1 MKGFSALMIIGLA
14 DGLIHWQ
21 VFFVLCSAVGLTQAA
36 SNFAAFCVAAV
47 FSFYVNALYTFESGT
62 CVFTYL
68 LFIAMMGGVSFAM
81 GSLADTFNWSGLVTV
96 ASFTGL
102 NLLLGYVFFRFVLF
116 RGQRV

>member
-21 VFFVLCSAVGLTQAA
+21 VFFVLCSAFGLTQAA
-36 SNFAAFCVAAV
+36 SNFAAFCVAAA
-47 FSFYVNALYTFESGT
+47 FSFYMNALYTFESGT
-62 CVFTYL
+62 CVCTYL

-81 GSLADTFNWSGLVTV
+81 GSLADTFNWPGLVTV
-96 ASFTGL
+96 ASFTGP